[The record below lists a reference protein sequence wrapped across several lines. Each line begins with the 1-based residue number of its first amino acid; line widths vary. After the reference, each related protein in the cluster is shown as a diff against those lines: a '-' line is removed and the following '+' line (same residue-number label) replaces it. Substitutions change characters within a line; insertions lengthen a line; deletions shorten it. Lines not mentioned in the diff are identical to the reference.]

1 MVHGY
6 HVILPNYGFW
16 LPNDPRGSWSEF
28 VRRWELA
35 RFGATTKSL
44 ERRDVEALSPVEIA
58 NRDAMRR
65 SLRYPPVFLNG
76 EQAATVG
83 DGFRKQAAKSKY
95 TLWAC
100 AILPEH
106 THLVLARH
114 TYKIEQVATLLK
126 GAATSELMNRR
137 IHPLAKFAR
146 PGQRP
151 PRMWAEHEWKVFL
164 DSEEAIENAIHYVEE
179 NPVKEGKPKQN
190 WSFVRPFA
198 GIPDGWITYH

>member
-1 MVHGY
+1 MC
-6 HVILPNYGFW
+6 IR
-16 LPNDPRGSWSEF
+16 DR
-28 VRRWELA
+28 
-35 RFGATTKSL
+35 

-126 GAATSELMNRR
+126 GAATSELINRR

-146 PGQRP
+146 PGHRP

-164 DSEEAIENAIHYVEE
+164 DSEEAIENLSLIH
-179 NPVKEGKPKQN
+179 
-190 WSFVRPFA
+190 
-198 GIPDGWITYH
+198 I